1 MITKVIGK
9 RKRNWATASVGHNVS
24 VPKLVHNPTI
34 GVRTFRQIT
43 TWGNWLGAEDY
54 RTRAISRL
62 EALEGHDEEVHVAFL
77 VQELYEGGVAPEVRA
92 ELRFQG
98 DLAEVSTVLGGC

>member
-1 MITKVIGK
+1 M
-9 RKRNWATASVGHNVS
+9 SVA
-24 VPKLVHNPTI
+24 KLVHNPTI

-43 TWGNWLGAEDY
+43 TWRDWLGPKDY
-54 RTRAISRL
+54 SAPPISRL
-62 EALEGHDEEVHVAFL
+62 EALEGHDEEVHVTFL

-98 DLAEVSTVLGGC
+98 DLAKVSTVLGGC